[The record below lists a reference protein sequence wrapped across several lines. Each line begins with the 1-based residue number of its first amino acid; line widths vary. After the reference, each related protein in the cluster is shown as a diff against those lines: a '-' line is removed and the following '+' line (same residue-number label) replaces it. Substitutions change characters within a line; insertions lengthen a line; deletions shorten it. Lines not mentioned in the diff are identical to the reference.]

1 MNVDPAILIVDDDDL
16 IAERYAIFL
25 HEAGL
30 LRTETCSDSR
40 EVLERLSERTF
51 DLILLDLNMPHIDG
65 FEILDQ
71 VSEHHPDLHVIVVT
85 GVDTVDTAV
94 ECMKRGAFD
103 FLSKPVE
110 GNRLVT
116 AVRHS
121 LQIRS
126 LQEEVVS
133 LSDRIDSARPKRPE
147 SFEEIITVSR
157 KMFSIFAYIEAI
169 AASPK
174 SALIIGESGTGKEL
188 IARGIHHAS
197 GRKGAFV
204 PVNVSG
210 LDDAMF
216 SDTLFGHSRGAYT
229 GAEKARDGLISQA
242 ADGTL
247 FLDEIGDLGLA
258 SQMKLLR
265 LLQEEEYYPLG
276 SDLPKKARVRIV
288 AATNADL
295 MARQEDGSF
304 RRDLYFRLMAHTVR
318 LPALRDR
325 NEDIEHLLRHF
336 TTQACKDLGKPV
348 LGVSE
353 RLIRLLTRYSFPGNV
368 RELQSLVYDAVSVS
382 AGPDVS
388 LRYFEQTLNYT
399 DTDEAASAM
408 ESRNEEAGN
417 PGAGLSAIADSPA
430 PERTDGPVTITD
442 GFPKLAEVEAFL
454 IDEALR
460 RSNGNQTVA
469 AVMLGVS
476 QSTLSRRTRRT
487 GP

>member
-1 MNVDPAILIVDDDDL
+1 MNIDPAILIVDDDEL

-30 LRTETCSDSR
+30 LRTEICTDSR
-40 EVLERLSERTF
+40 TVVDRLSSHTF
-51 DLILLDLNMPHIDG
+51 DLILLDLNMPHVDG
-65 FEILDQ
+65 FEILDS
-71 VSEHHPDLHVIVVT
+71 VSEHFPDLHVIVIT
-85 GVDTVDTAV
+85 GVDKVDTAV

-103 FLSKPVE
+103 FLSKPVD

-126 LQEEVVS
+126 LREELVS
-133 LSDRIDSARPKRPE
+133 VSGRIENAALNRPE
-147 SFEEIITVSR
+147 SFSGIITISP
-157 KMFSIFAYIEAI
+157 KMKAIFAYIEAV

-174 SALIIGESGTGKEL
+174 SALIVGESGTGKEL
-188 IARGIHHAS
+188 VARAIHAVS
-197 GRKGAFV
+197 NRKGAFV

-229 GAEKARDGLISQA
+229 GAEKARDGLIAQA

-276 SDLPKKARVRIV
+276 SDVPKKARVRIV
-288 AATNADL
+288 AATNANL
-295 MARQEDGSF
+295 MERQEDGSF

-325 NEDIEHLLRHF
+325 PEDIGPLVRHF
-336 TTQACKDLGKPV
+336 VHAACRDLGKPG
-348 LGVSE
+348 LEVSGS
-353 RLIRLLTRYSFPGNV
+353 LVRLLERYSFPGNV
-368 RELQSLVYDAVSVS
+368 RELQSLVYDAVSLS
-382 AGPDVS
+382 SGSILSED
-388 LRYFEQTLNYT
+388 YFRNTLET
-399 DTDEAASAM
+399 
-408 ESRNEEAGN
+408 ESIREPVGETRPVEE
-417 PGAGLSAIADSPA
+417 PEPA
-430 PERTDGPVTITD
+430 TETQGPVIIS
-442 GFPKLAEVEAFL
+442 GSFPTLAEVEQYL
-454 IDEALR
+454 ISEALL
-460 RSNGNQTVA
+460 RSEGNQTA
-469 AVMLGVS
+469 AASMLGVS

-487 GP
+487 ES